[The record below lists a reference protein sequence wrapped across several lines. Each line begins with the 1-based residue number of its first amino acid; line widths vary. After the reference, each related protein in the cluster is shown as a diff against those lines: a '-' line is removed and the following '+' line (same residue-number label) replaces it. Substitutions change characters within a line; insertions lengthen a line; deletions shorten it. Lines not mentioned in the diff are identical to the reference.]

1 MFSDQCR
8 TCRLSVCLLRFSIVF
23 LINWMCVLLL
33 VQFVAFVHSFMQLL
47 TPTIVFNSISLHF
60 PIAMVSFK
68 AISRLIQSS
77 NVISLTL
84 SGDRAN
90 QECMEFFLKN
100 FNISEF
106 TRLRLLT
113 LSKVNKIVMHQILQ
127 HVTTDSLVSLTVDIS
142 GLPNETIFSIIF
154 SVVVQTNLRKL
165 YLNNLD
171 YTTNAISWPDQNTL
185 EQLTIRDCTYQ
196 GYCTILCHSHRLR
209 TLVIRKYIKSI
220 ADVTLNSYTVAASN
234 SAKRQRTSIDST
246 GTES

>member
-1 MFSDQCR
+1 VER
-8 TCRLSVCLLRFSIVF
+8 E
-23 LINWMCVLLL
+23 IN
-33 VQFVAFVHSFMQLL
+33 S
-47 TPTIVFNSISLHF
+47 TGNS
-60 PIAMVSFK
+60 SFK